1 MNGNGTWLALTRKV
15 AAGSRRIGLLMLL
28 WLAAGPVRGADVA
41 ADFAAAND
49 LYAKG
54 KFADAAAI
62 YQKVLGTG
70 AQSPALLFNC
80 GNAEF
85 KAGHLGRAISAYR
98 RAEGMTPYDAEL
110 RANLAFVRTQVQGST
125 IRESRWRTWLGALTL
140 NEGAVLTAV
149 IFWALMGLLTVRQ
162 LRPDW
167 VPRLRGATRLAA
179 VLTLLSAAALAVQA
193 ASHFYSPVAVVTTGE
208 ATGRIG
214 PLEDAQTAF
223 TARDGAELRVL
234 DRHGDWVQ
242 AADRTGRSGWFS
254 PQQVEVLPGA

>member
-1 MNGNGTWLALTRKV
+1 
-15 AAGSRRIGLLMLL
+15 
-28 WLAAGPVRGADVA
+28 
-41 ADFAAAND
+41 
-49 LYAKG
+49 
-54 KFADAAAI
+54 
-62 YQKVLGTG
+62 
-70 AQSPALLFNC
+70 
-80 GNAEF
+80 
-85 KAGHLGRAISAYR
+85 
-98 RAEGMTPYDAEL
+98 
-110 RANLAFVRTQVQGST
+110 
-125 IRESRWRTWLGALTL
+125 
-140 NEGAVLTAV
+140 
-149 IFWALMGLLTVRQ
+149 MGLLTVRQ

-242 AADRTGRSGWFS
+242 AADGTGRSGWFS